1 MNMEKSIT
9 KAMIMH
15 FLKEFH
21 VTKWET
27 NGS

>member
-9 KAMIMH
+9 KSIIMH

-21 VTKWET
+21 VTEWKT
-27 NGS
+27 NDS